1 MFYVP
6 IKPGYMEK
14 YLRETRSWLGL
25 GVKPEHNPLRLQ
37 FHCGYALRED
47 SPPQGYTGERYAGYG
62 GNGNGKKQY
71 AGTDR
76 WQRELRREL
85 YPWD

>member
-1 MFYVP
+1 
-6 IKPGYMEK
+6 MEK